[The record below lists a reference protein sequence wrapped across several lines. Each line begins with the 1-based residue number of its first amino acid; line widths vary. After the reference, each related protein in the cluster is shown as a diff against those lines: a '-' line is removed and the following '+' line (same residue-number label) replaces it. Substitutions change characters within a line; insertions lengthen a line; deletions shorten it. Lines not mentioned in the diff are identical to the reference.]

1 MLALLYLSSCKRQN
15 IAFVR
20 IYLNFLQLSATRY
33 AIPFKTN
40 FVSGKSY
47 NYGSLIRI
55 LQFMLYHDETTERVC
70 VSGSNFRKHN
80 RGHSVQL
87 GRLRHETLKHA
98 GNGPLWPRYK
108 VRKYEWNV
116 VLVTGNWQKWQ
127 DSGLYINIKQE
138 FNNHTDK
145 LANYLWANNGLHLS
159 KYLKLQT
166 QITTKCITFLTP
178 INHNEKKLMS
188 QIGHFVD
195 VVNKK
200 TCHCSAIV

>member
-55 LQFMLYHDETTERVC
+55 LQFMLYHDETTECERVC
-70 VSGSNFRKHN
+70 VSSSNFRKHN

-138 FNNHTDK
+138 FNNHTDM

-166 QITTKCITFLTP
+166 QITTQCNFPYTDK
-178 INHNEKKLMS
+178 S
-188 QIGHFVD
+188 QREEVD
-195 VVNKK
+195 EPNWSF
-200 TCHCSAIV
+200 CRCSK